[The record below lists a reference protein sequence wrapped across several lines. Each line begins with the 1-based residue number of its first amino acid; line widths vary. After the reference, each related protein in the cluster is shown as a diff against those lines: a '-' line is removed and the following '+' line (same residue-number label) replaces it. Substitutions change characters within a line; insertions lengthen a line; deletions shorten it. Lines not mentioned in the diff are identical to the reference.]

1 MLPGFPVP
9 GWTKEGLECKNHGDM
24 GGGGVGEGT
33 LVEGMPCSFLSSIEV
48 FRNCQGGW
56 FRWTLMQPRLEIT
69 LLHSIGAH
77 LTASFWS
84 LWC

>member
-1 MLPGFPVP
+1 MLPGFPVQ

-48 FRNCQGGW
+48 ISK
-56 FRWTLMQPRLEIT
+56 LPRGLAQMDT
-69 LLHSIGAH
+69 NAAAIGDYF
-77 LTASFWS
+77 AS
-84 LWC
+84 